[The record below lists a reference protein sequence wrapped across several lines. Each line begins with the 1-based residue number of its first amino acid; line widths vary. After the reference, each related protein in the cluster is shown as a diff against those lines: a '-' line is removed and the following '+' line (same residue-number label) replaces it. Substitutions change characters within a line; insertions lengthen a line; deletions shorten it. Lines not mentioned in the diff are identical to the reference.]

1 MTVEFLFNAAN
12 IFVLPFWALMVIVP
26 SWNVTQKIMGS
37 FLPFVALAGTYL
49 YLFVTGLTPDAAQDF
64 SSAGLSDIARLFSQ
78 EQFAATAWVHF
89 VVMDLFV
96 GRWIYQDGQQLKLF
110 TRHSLALCLFAGPLG
125 LLSHIL
131 TRWGVLWFRARSE
144 ASSPEATSSEAN
156 EADSPITSAS

>member
-1 MTVEFLFNAAN
+1 MIAEFLFNAAN
-12 IFVLPFWALMVIVP
+12 IFVLPFWALMVVVP
-26 SWNVTQKIMGS
+26 NWAVTKKVMAS
-37 FLPFVALAGTYL
+37 FLPFILLAGTYL
-49 YLFVTGLTPDAAQDF
+49 YLFVNGITPESAQDF

-96 GRWIYQDGQQLKLF
+96 GRWIYQNGQQMNIF

-131 TRWGVLWFRARSE
+131 TRWGVQWLRDRSGNAE
-144 ASSPEATSSEAN
+144 PEDAN
-156 EADSPITSAS
+156 QLVPPTGNA